1 MTTEKRKRSNYT
13 EDFKRD
19 AVALVTEQGYKISE
33 AARSLDVGANLIGRW
48 RRQFEEEAS
57 GVRLSGDER
66 EELKRLR
73 KEVRQLRME
82 KEIFKKSQPVLR
94 EGNEVKYD
102 FIGTHA
108 NDFPVK
114 LLCRQLGVQRS
125 AYYDWRAQPGKLIA
139 PEELALRRRMKE
151 LFAASRGSLGSR
163 MMMKNLRQEG
173 FEIGRDK
180 TRRLMKSLQ
189 LKVKQKRKF
198 KVTTD
203 SNHKL
208 PVATN
213 VLNREFSP
221 SAPNQAWGS
230 DITYLW
236 TQQGWIYLAVI
247 IDLYSR
253 RVVGWSI
260 DRRMKKA
267 LVIRALMMAVNLRK
281 PPPGLI
287 HHSDRG
293 SQYASHDYQKLLKQH
308 GMICS
313 MSRKGNCWD
322 NSPVERFFGS
332 LKREWT
338 GDRWYRTRQE
348 AIADVREYVAVYYNS
363 RRLHSTLGYSTPMDY
378 EKTLNK
384 VSGIT

>member
-1 MTTEKRKRSNYT
+1 MINAFSH
-13 EDFKRD
+13 
-19 AVALVTEQGYKISE
+19 
-33 AARSLDVGANLIGRW
+33 SL
-48 RRQFEEEAS
+48 
-57 GVRLSGDER
+57 
-66 EELKRLR
+66 
-73 KEVRQLRME
+73 
-82 KEIFKKSQPVLR
+82 
-94 EGNEVKYD
+94 
-102 FIGTHA
+102 
-108 NDFPVK
+108 
-114 LLCRQLGVQRS
+114 
-125 AYYDWRAQPGKLIA
+125 
-139 PEELALRRRMKE
+139 
-151 LFAASRGSLGSR
+151 
-163 MMMKNLRQEG
+163 
-173 FEIGRDK
+173 GRDK

>member
-1 MTTEKRKRSNYT
+1 M
-13 EDFKRD
+13 
-19 AVALVTEQGYKISE
+19 
-33 AARSLDVGANLIGRW
+33 
-48 RRQFEEEAS
+48 
-57 GVRLSGDER
+57 
-66 EELKRLR
+66 
-73 KEVRQLRME
+73 
-82 KEIFKKSQPVLR
+82 
-94 EGNEVKYD
+94 KYD

-293 SQYASHDYQKLLKQH
+293 SQPRLKWSSQH
-308 GMICS
+308 C
-313 MSRKGNCWD
+313 C
-322 NSPVERFFGS
+322 
-332 LKREWT
+332 L
-338 GDRWYRTRQE
+338 
-348 AIADVREYVAVYYNS
+348 
-363 RRLHSTLGYSTPMDY
+363 
-378 EKTLNK
+378 
-384 VSGIT
+384 

>member
-1 MTTEKRKRSNYT
+1 MKYG
-13 EDFKRD
+13 FIRD
-19 AVALVTEQGYKISE
+19 
-33 AARSLDVGANLIGRW
+33 
-48 RRQFEEEAS
+48 
-57 GVRLSGDER
+57 
-66 EELKRLR
+66 
-73 KEVRQLRME
+73 
-82 KEIFKKSQPVLR
+82 
-94 EGNEVKYD
+94 
-102 FIGTHA
+102 HA
-108 NDFPVK
+108 IDYPVK
-114 LLCRQLGVQRS
+114 LLCRMLNVQRS
-125 AYYDWRAQPGKLIA
+125 AYYDWRDRPGKVIT
-139 PEELALRRRMKE
+139 PEELSLRRRMKQ
-151 LFAASRGSLGSR
+151 LFAASRDSLGSR
-163 MMMKNLRQEG
+163 MMMKNLREEG

-180 TRRLMKSLQ
+180 TRRLMKALK
-189 LKVKQKRKF
+189 LKVKQKRKY

-203 SNHKL
+203 SKHNF
-208 PVATN
+208 PVAKN
-213 VLNREFSP
+213 VLDRDFSP
-221 SAPNQAWGS
+221 SAPNQAWGT
-230 DITYLW
+230 DITYFW
-236 TQQGWIYLAVI
+236 TQEGWIYLAVV

-267 LVIRALMMAVNLRK
+267 LVMRALMMAANLRK

-322 NSPVERFFGS
+322 NAPVESFFSS

-363 RRLHSTLGYSTPMDY
+363 KRLHSTLGYTTPMNY
-378 EKTLNK
+378 EKRLNN
-384 VSGIT
+384 VSGIC

>member
-1 MTTEKRKRSNYT
+1 MKYG
-13 EDFKRD
+13 FIRD
-19 AVALVTEQGYKISE
+19 HA
-33 AARSLDVGANLIGRW
+33 GRY
-48 RRQFEEEAS
+48 
-57 GVRLSGDER
+57 
-66 EELKRLR
+66 
-73 KEVRQLRME
+73 
-82 KEIFKKSQPVLR
+82 PV
-94 EGNEVKYD
+94 NM
-102 FIGTHA
+102 
-108 NDFPVK
+108 
-114 LLCRQLGVQRS
+114 LCRLLTVQRS
-125 AYYDWRAQPGKLIA
+125 AYYDWQAQPCKVI
-139 PEELALRRRMKE
+139 PQEELALRRRMKE
-151 LFAASRGSLGSR
+151 LFTASRGSLGSR
-163 MMMKNLRQEG
+163 MMMKNLNQEG
-173 FEIGRDK
+173 FEIGRDR
-180 TRRLMKSLQ
+180 TRRLMKRLN
-189 LKVKQKRKF
+189 LKVRQKRKY

-203 SNHKL
+203 SKHNL
-208 PVATN
+208 PVAEN

-221 SAPNQAWGS
+221 SAANQAWAT
-230 DITYLW
+230 DITFLW
-236 TQQGWIYLAVI
+236 TQQGWIYLAVV

-293 SQYASHDYQKLLKQH
+293 SQYASHDYQKLLKQY

-338 GDRWYRTRQE
+338 GDRLYRTRQE

-363 RRLHSTLGYSTPMDY
+363 KRLHSTLGYSTLMDY

-384 VSGIT
+384 VSGNT